1 LFILSFCKGIFS
13 FLKHDNKNNLAR
25 YEGGKKLSEHDKEI
39 GIIGVGKIG
48 SVLLKAILE
57 ITPKEK
63 VIIHD
68 INKELLKE
76 RVEHYNVEA
85 AKNNVELVQRSRYI
99 LLAVIPQVID
109 NVLEEIGHLVQP
121 DQTVI
126 SIAAGVPLSHI
137 HEYVDERVALIRAM
151 PNTPALVKAGAT
163 AIAKNKNVS
172 PEKLA
177 YVKKIFTTVGL
188 VVELNE
194 SHLDAVTGL
203 SGSGPAYVFIIIE
216 SLADGGVKMGLPRD
230 VALKLAAQTVMGAAK
245 MVLETKKH
253 PGELKDM
260 VATPAGTTIT
270 AIHELESSKIRATL
284 IRAVEAATL
293 RSKSLKK

>member
-1 LFILSFCKGIFS
+1 MG
-13 FLKHDNKNNLAR
+13 
-25 YEGGKKLSEHDKEI
+25 EHDKEI

-57 ITPKEK
+57 ITPKED
-63 VIIHD
+63 VIIYD

-76 RVEHYNVEA
+76 RVEHYNVET
-85 AKNNVELVQRSRYI
+85 AKNNIELVQRSRYI
-99 LLAVIPQVID
+99 LLAVIPQAID
-109 NVLEEIGHLVQP
+109 NVLEEIGPIVQP

-126 SIAAGVPLSHI
+126 SIAAGVSLSHI
-137 HEYVDERVALIRAM
+137 HEYIDERVALIRAM

-177 YVKKIFTTVGL
+177 YVKKIFTTVGV
-188 VVELNE
+188 VVELDE
-194 SHLDAVTGL
+194 PLLGAVTGL

-245 MVLETKKH
+245 MILETKKH

-270 AIHELESSKIRATL
+270 AIHELESAKIRAAL